1 MGDLKKLDKNVYVI
15 SNSFI
20 LRNIRDVP
28 NKWMVI
34 PRIFR
39 YIKIWFLTFWD
50 TLQFIRDKN
59 NMIVNI

>member
-1 MGDLKKLDKNVYVI
+1 MGDLKKLNKNFHVI

-39 YIKIWFLTFWD
+39 YI
-50 TLQFIRDKN
+50 
-59 NMIVNI
+59 NMIFNFLGYLTIH

>member
-39 YIKIWFLTFWD
+39 YIK
-50 TLQFIRDKN
+50 
-59 NMIVNI
+59 NMIFNFLGYPTIH